1 MFLEWDVWQSNH
13 CDTQYMCV
21 CVWEAGGSLHSYV
34 LLCYELDP
42 NYFLS
47 ALISSA
53 TLTPHGDVKT
63 ENIRNKMCTV
73 HISQKSN
80 LGLKLCNGRYSW
92 ELRQKVLS
100 NVSGSCDE
108 L

>member
-1 MFLEWDVWQSNH
+1 MRGW
-13 CDTQYMCV
+13 
-21 CVWEAGGSLHSYV
+21 GSLHSYV
-34 LLCYELDP
+34 LLCYKLDP

-53 TLTPHGDVKT
+53 TLTPHGDVQT

-80 LGLKLCNGRYSW
+80 LGLKLTVDTVGN
-92 ELRQKVLS
+92 
-100 NVSGSCDE
+100 
-108 L
+108 